1 MKAASRGDICC
12 YELVLYFNYIN
23 MINPKRV
30 EDENLQEE
38 IMCLAEDIIDLN
50 EKSEELDNHI
60 LTMLKLLNET
70 TVVLHDTIEIVK
82 DHEDSI
88 RKLDEVDS
96 NLASH
101 IIWVYVLSILT
112 FIISLITAYNVF
124 L

>member
-1 MKAASRGDICC
+1 
-12 YELVLYFNYIN
+12 

-50 EKSEELDNHI
+50 EKNEELDGHI
-60 LTMLKLLNET
+60 LTMLKLMNET
-70 TVVLHDTIEIVK
+70 TMVLHDTIKIVK
-82 DHEDSI
+82 DHENSI
-88 RKLDEVDS
+88 KKLDEVDS

-101 IIWVYVLSILT
+101 IMWTLVISIIT

-124 L
+124 F

>member
-1 MKAASRGDICC
+1 
-12 YELVLYFNYIN
+12 